1 VSTEGPPF
9 QSRYT
14 PEIPTKASGLI
25 LVGGMKKLAWGLASV
40 AVAAPLV
47 FLGRAA
53 ATRGPGPAAP
63 GEVVRVARRTLAST
77 VKATGVVK
85 PRIGAEVKVGS
96 RVSGVVARLHVRIG
110 DRVERGQLLAE
121 LETRELGAR
130 RDQARAALA
139 SAEATLRY
147 MESDLARKRA
157 LGAAELLPAADLD
170 LAVRGRAVAEQQ
182 RGEAA
187 ANLDYARTQLGYSRI
202 TAPIAGIV
210 ASVATQEGET
220 VAASLAAPTFVT
232 LVDLDRLEVWAYVDE
247 TDIGRIEKDQAAR
260 FTVDTY
266 LDQEFAGRVGAVYP
280 QAEIRD
286 NVVNYVTVVTFD
298 PSPGRTLRPEMTTT
312 VRIAVE
318 TREAVLAVPRRAV
331 RREEGRAYVLTPAGE
346 KRRVAVGSRDET
358 HCEIVEGLREGDEV
372 RLGDAGGPGPGTP

>member
-1 VSTEGPPF
+1 MT
-9 QSRYT
+9 
-14 PEIPTKASGLI
+14 
-25 LVGGMKKLAWGLASV
+25 KLAWGLASI
-40 AVAAPLV
+40 AVVVPLGL
-47 FLGRAA
+47 LGRAA
-53 ATRGPGPAAP
+53 ATRGQEPAPP
-63 GEVVRVARRTLAST
+63 GEVARVGRRTLGST

-96 RVSGVVARLHVRIG
+96 RVSGVVARLYVRIG
-110 DRVERGQLLAE
+110 DTVARGQLLAE
-121 LETRELGAR
+121 LETRELRAR

-147 MESDLARKRA
+147 AESDLARRRA
-157 LGAAELLPAADLD
+157 LSTARLLSAAELDVAE
-170 LAVRGRAVAEQQ
+170 RSRAVAEQQ
-182 RGEAA
+182 QGEAA

-232 LVDLDRLEVWAYVDE
+232 LVDLARLEVWAYVDE
-247 TDIGRIEKDQAAR
+247 TDIGRIRTGQTAR

-266 LDQEFAGRVGAVYP
+266 PDHEFEGRVTAVYP

-298 PSPGRTLRPEMTTT
+298 PPRDRTLRPEMTTT
-312 VRIAVE
+312 VRIAIE
-318 TREAVLAVPRRAV
+318 TRENVLAVPRRAI
-331 RREEGRAYVLTPAGE
+331 RRDGGRAYVLTPSGD
-346 KRRVAVGSRDET
+346 KRFVTVGSCGET
-358 HCEIVEGLREGDEV
+358 DCEIVKGLREGDEV
-372 RLGDAGGPGPGTP
+372 RVGEAQGRAKETP

>member
-1 VSTEGPPF
+1 
-9 QSRYT
+9 
-14 PEIPTKASGLI
+14 
-25 LVGGMKKLAWGLASV
+25 MKKLAWGLASV
-40 AVAAPLV
+40 AAVVPLT

-53 ATRGPGPAAP
+53 ATRGQETPPP
-63 GEVVRVARRTLAST
+63 GEIARATRRTLAST

-110 DRVERGQLLAE
+110 DTVARGQLLAE
-121 LETRELGAR
+121 LETRELRAR
-130 RDQARAALA
+130 RDQAEAALA

-147 MESDLARKRA
+147 AESDLARKRA
-157 LGAAELLPAADLD
+157 LSTAQLLPTADLD
-170 LAVRGRAVAEQQ
+170 LAERSRAVAEQQ
-182 RGEAA
+182 QGEAA

-220 VAASLAAPTFVT
+220 VAASFAAPTFVT
-232 LVDLDRLEVWAYVDE
+232 LVDLARLEVWAYVDE
-247 TDIGRIEKDQAAR
+247 TDIGRIRPGHTAR

-266 LDQEFAGRVGAVYP
+266 PDHEFEGRVTAVYP

-298 PSPGRTLRPEMTTT
+298 PPRDRTLRPEMTTT
-312 VRIAVE
+312 VRISIE
-318 TREAVLAVPRRAV
+318 TRENVLAVPRRAV
-331 RREEGRAYVLTPAGE
+331 RRDGGRAYVLTPSGE
-346 KRRVAVGSRDET
+346 KRWVTVGSRDET
-358 HCEIVEGLREGDEV
+358 DCEIVHGLREGDEV
-372 RLGDAGGPGPGTP
+372 RVGEARGQTREAP